1 MHAGCV
7 PPPPGLGLSARYIL
21 SRSASV
27 RLPVLITHV
36 EYMGGNLA
44 FEIRKVRTHVL
55 RRQVGL
61 SVPSHSK
68 SYIKVRN
75 CLPTCPTATLVAWR
89 IGISSSRKYASDQ
102 ITRWSKSSTFGEF
115 SSLLTVRTLT
125 GMTTDVYPREN
136 CLAVV
141 ARAQHLDGFKGV
153 VDGFKLLGI
162 AGHPIGTIKRNVPG
176 SKHVNNTKVAR
187 RKVATHRVPWPPA
200 GAAALLG

>member
-136 CLAVV
+136 CLAPDLP
-141 ARAQHLDGFKGV
+141 RIMSPHSMTILTEER
-153 VDGFKLLGI
+153 GI
-162 AGHPIGTIKRNVPG
+162 AHRRDTGEMSVWARM
-176 SKHVNNTKVAR
+176 VA
-187 RKVATHRVPWPPA
+187 
-200 GAAALLG
+200 